1 MSRCKCVLLLA
12 FLMSAASTAHAEG
25 PSILASHI
33 WIRQAPPGAEVM
45 AGYMTLTNQTGKAF
59 TLDAVTSPNFG
70 EVALH
75 RTLQRNGMDSMQ
87 PVRSLLLA
95 AHASVKLAPGGYHLM
110 LMHPVKPLY
119 DGDLVTLSL
128 MFSDG
133 SSLTI
138 MAPVRRD
145 TPPS

>member
-1 MSRCKCVLLLA
+1 MARCLGVLLLPC
-12 FLMSAASTAHAEG
+12 LMFAAGAAHAEG

-33 WIRQAPPGAEVM
+33 WIRQAPPGVEVM
-45 AGYMTLTNQTGKAF
+45 VGYMTLTNQTSQALA
-59 TLDAVTSPNFG
+59 LDKVTSPNFG

-75 RTLQRNGMDSMQ
+75 RTLRQNGMDSMQ
-87 PVRSLLLA
+87 PVKSLVLP
-95 AHASVKLAPGGYHLM
+95 AHASVVLAPGGYHLM
-110 LMHPVKPLY
+110 LMHPLKPLY

-128 MFSDG
+128 MFSDR